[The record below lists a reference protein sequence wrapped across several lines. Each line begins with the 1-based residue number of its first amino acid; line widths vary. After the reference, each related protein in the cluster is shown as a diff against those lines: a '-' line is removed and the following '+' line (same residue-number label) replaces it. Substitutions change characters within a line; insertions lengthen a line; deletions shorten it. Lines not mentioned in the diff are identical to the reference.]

1 MNVGNVAHSMN
12 PYLGTYKSASN
23 AQAGNFQNT
32 MSAVGT
38 PSKPLQLHGM

>member
-38 PSKPLQLHGM
+38 PSQ